1 MCHPYAM
8 SSSSPRGAHRITRIR
23 PLLAALLATVAVV
36 AGLLTPVFAAPAQAA
51 DLSKFDPGNI
61 ISDGVFF
68 NKASMTQAQI
78 QAFLVSKEAGCQTGY
93 TCLKDYTAPTR
104 TIAPGQMCNGYTG
117 AASEPAAA
125 IVFKVA
131 QSCGINPQVFLVM
144 LQKEQGLVLG
154 THPSSW
160 NYNYAMG
167 ANCPD
172 STGCNGNSAGF
183 FTQVY
188 SAGWQLKRYAN
199 PPGTS
204 QYFDWYPIGAASQIA
219 YSPKTTFD
227 AGSPCG
233 YQWVTIANQ
242 ATADLYYYTPYVPDA
257 AALAAG
263 YGTGDACSSY
273 GNRNFYNYFTDWF
286 GSTQVQAFITTPL
299 PTIAGSPT
307 AGQILTARAGTWSPA
322 PTKLAYQWLRNGTAV
337 TGATSSTYKVT
348 NADAGQTLSVRV
360 TGSRLYYRTVT
371 QTSAVTAAVTGIP
384 TARLAGIN
392 VYQRANA
399 ASRAAHA
406 GPVSTVYLVG
416 GTAQQDSLS
425 VAALAAARGAG
436 FLLVPAASMPSS
448 IAAELKRLAPTSVV
462 LVGTTST
469 LDSGTPAR
477 VKALLPK
484 ATVTR
489 IDGTDRFVRSLSVA
503 AKFGSAPTV
512 YLATGLAYPD
522 AIGGAAVAGAKKA
535 PLIVVNG
542 TATTAPTA
550 LLTRLKALHT
560 TRVIVLGGTSAV
572 SSGLVSGITKAG
584 IAVTRY
590 SGSNLYYT
598 NAAMVSASFTGT
610 APQAVAASTSGYGD
624 GPAAAALAGTLGA
637 PVLMTARTCIPST
650 MGGFLLAHGTNL
662 VTLAGGTDTID
673 AAAALLQR
681 C

>member
-1 MCHPYAM
+1 M
-8 SSSSPRGAHRITRIR
+8 SSSPESAAHSRARIR
-23 PLLAALLATVAVV
+23 PLLVALLATIAVV
-36 AGLLTPVFAAPAQAA
+36 AGLLAPAFAAPAQAA
-51 DLSKFDPGNI
+51 DLTKFDPGNI

-78 QAFLVSKEAGCQTGY
+78 QSFLVSKEGGCQTGY

-104 TIAPGQMCNGYTG
+104 TIDPGQMCNGYTG
-117 AASEPAAA
+117 AASETAAA

-154 THPSSW
+154 THPSTW

-172 STGCNGNSAGF
+172 STGCNGDSAGF

-204 QYFDWYPIGAASQIA
+204 QYFDWYPIGGDSYVQ
-219 YSPKTTFD
+219 YNPKSSC
-227 AGSPCG
+227 GSEKI
-233 YQWVTIANQ
+233 TIANQ
-242 ATADLYYYTPYVPDA
+242 ATADLYYYTPYVPNA

-263 YGTGDACSSY
+263 YGAGDACSSY

-299 PTIAGSPT
+299 PTIAGT
-307 AGQILTARAGTWSPA
+307 AVAGQILTARTGTWSPA
-322 PTKLAYQWLRNGTAV
+322 PTRFAYQWLRNGTAV
-337 TGATSSTYKVT
+337 TGATTSTYKVT
-348 NADAGQTLSVRV
+348 NSDAGQTLSVRV

-384 TARLAGIN
+384 TARLSGTNA
-392 VYQRANA
+392 YQRANA
-399 ASRAAHA
+399 ASRAAHS
-406 GPVSTVYLVG
+406 GTVSTVYLVG

-436 FLLVPAASMPSS
+436 FLLVPASSLPPS

-462 LVGTTST
+462 LVGTTAT
-469 LDSGTPAR
+469 LDSGTATR
-477 VKALLPK
+477 VKAVLPK
-484 ATVTR
+484 ATVSR
-489 IDGTDRFVRSLSVA
+489 ITGADRFARSLSVA
-503 AKFGSAPTV
+503 ARFGSAPTV
-512 YLATGLAYPD
+512 YLATGWAYPD
-522 AIGGAAVAGAKKA
+522 AISGAAVAGGRKA
-535 PLIVVNG
+535 PLIVVPG
-542 TATTAPTA
+542 TATTAPSA

-560 TRVIVLGGTSAV
+560 TKVVVLGGTAAV
-572 SSGLVSGITKAG
+572 SSGLVSSITKAG
-584 IAVTRY
+584 IAATRY
-590 SGSNLYYT
+590 SGGNLYYT
-598 NAAMVSASFTGT
+598 NSAVMSASFTS
-610 APQAVAASTSGYGD
+610 AVPRAVAVSSAGYGD

-637 PVLMTARTCIPST
+637 PLLMTARTCIPST
-650 MGGFLLAHGTNL
+650 MAGFFLRHGTNL

-673 AAAALLQR
+673 ANSARLLR